1 MARADEEKNQ
11 DKLNPEAKFMRLQEV
26 GLSMILAI
34 PVAIAAGEAFFIND
48 ALIVQI
54 CVLLFYIGFAFFV
67 LGHEKRK
74 EIRKQ

>member
-34 PVAIAAGEAFFIND
+34 PVAIAAGETFFIND

-54 CVLLFYIGFAFFV
+54 CVLLFYIGFACFV